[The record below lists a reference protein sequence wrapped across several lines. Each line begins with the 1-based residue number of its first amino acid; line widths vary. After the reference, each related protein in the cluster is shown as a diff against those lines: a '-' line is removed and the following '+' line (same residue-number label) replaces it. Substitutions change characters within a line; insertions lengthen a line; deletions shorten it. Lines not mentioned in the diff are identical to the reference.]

1 MKRILC
7 ILTACCVLLLSGCV
21 NGAAAP
27 AGSEAVTVKPSS
39 SGAGAA
45 SSTGAVSSEASE
57 GAIWPTKGWS
67 TSAPEEQGIDPAL
80 LEKADARIGEN
91 YPNIYSLLVVRH
103 GMLVYEKYYQGMN
116 EDSANP
122 VYSVT
127 KSVLSAL
134 TGIAIREKLIE
145 NVDQKVSEFMP
156 ELFNGVDNPQKNDI
170 TIQNVLTMSGGL
182 KTIDDDYASYFTS
195 QSWLSYALQKPLTDK
210 PGEKF
215 VYNTGLTHFLS
226 GIITETSAMS
236 TRDFA
241 EKFLFS
247 QIGITAGQWDQ
258 DMSGYYCGG
267 SGLYLT
273 PRDMAK
279 LGYLY
284 LNKGR
289 WDGKQIIPEEWVA
302 ASTQKQITVNEGVD
316 YGYLFWIQ
324 PMQDAAHNKTYA
336 TFRADGAGGQKV
348 VVIPELDTV
357 VVITANLFSASL
369 DKADTQALIPDYILP
384 AIT

>member
-7 ILTACCVLLLSGCV
+7 MVIACCVLPLVGCA
-21 NGAAAP
+21 NGAAVLP
-27 AGSEAVTVKPSS
+27 GSEAVTAESS
-39 SGAGAA
+39 SAAGAA
-45 SSTGAVSSEASE
+45 SSGKISE
-57 GAIWPTKGWS
+57 GSLWPTKGWS

-91 YPNIYSLLVVRH
+91 YPNIYSLLLVRH
-103 GMLVYEKYYQGMN
+103 GKLVYEKYYRGMN
-116 EDSANP
+116 ENSANP

-134 TGIAIREKLIE
+134 TGIAIREKLVE
-145 NVDQKVSEFMP
+145 NIDQKVSAFMP
-156 ELFNGVDNPQKNDI
+156 EIFSDLDNPQKNDI
-170 TIQNVLTMSGGL
+170 TLQNVLTMSGGL
-182 KTIDDDYASYFTS
+182 ATIDDDYGAYFS
-195 QSWLSYALQKPLTDK
+195 SRNWLSYALQKPLTDK

-226 GIITETSAMS
+226 GIITKTSAMS
-236 TRDFA
+236 TKDFA

-247 QIGITAGQWDQ
+247 QIGISVEQWDR

-289 WDGKQIIPEEWVA
+289 WDGKQIVPEEWVA
-302 ASTQKQITVNEGVD
+302 ASTQKQITVHEGLD

-324 PMQDAAHNKTYA
+324 PMQDTVHNKTYA

-357 VVITANLFSASL
+357 VVITADMFSASV
-369 DKADTQALIPDYILP
+369 DKADTQELIPAYILP
-384 AIT
+384 AIA